1 MHRAATAALALVMLL
16 AVARAAADS
25 PGSPGR
31 VGPSLSTTPNGR
43 ALQPAGRMTTVGDFP
58 SGGALTP
65 DGRFYWAVDS
75 GHGHDDVQIV
85 DVRSG
90 AMVQVLP
97 LPGAYGGIAFAPG
110 GRTAFVSGEPIGTSH
125 PAGPVRGEGGDA
137 IHVFSVD
144 PASGRAVEAD
154 PIQLPPTSGGTAQSH
169 LGASDAPGGTT
180 PGAQLGWPQG
190 LAVSPDGRTLVVA
203 LNQADQVAIVDL
215 PSGQIRL
222 VPVGRYPFGVA
233 ISRDGQTAWVT
244 NEYDGTV
251 SAVYLQSGTVI
262 GSVSVGGANAH
273 PEGILSDPF
282 HDRMYVAVTN
292 RDQVVQI
299 DTRARAL
306 SKITSVAQGGGAGAQ
321 PVALALAP
329 DGRTLYSADAG
340 EDAIAAIAVKNRP
353 RPRSKRFVR
362 VKSVSSIDAY
372 RKKSR
377 RGGDLAK
384 LQRRYLRGGV
394 AKGCSGPSRA
404 DEKRY
409 VNAVLRALT
418 RHAAARK
425 RAHGRD
431 AKQRADARLVR
442 DLASARARLPALKP
456 CRHVVNGSLIG
467 RIPTAAYPTGVSV
480 SRDGKQLVWLAAKG
494 LGAGPNPDYGEHFA
508 QSEQAPYGTYVV
520 DKLLG
525 RVGVLARPS
534 DRQLHALSA
543 RAAAQLRP
551 GNLVRPPAGTPV
563 VGANGGPS
571 DRIRY
576 VFYVVREN
584 RTYDQIFGSEPRGDG
599 SSALELFDDNSA
611 PGPAGGVAP
620 NAHALARQFPLLDHV
635 YADSE
640 VSVDG
645 HMIASGGFATDY
657 VQRALHANYSDR
669 GRADEFGD
677 WPITFPPNHFLFDQA
692 ARQGLPFRNYGELAA
707 GAKGSA
713 NDGRATYPLVQGN
726 TLYSYPKLF
735 GCSGA
740 QPPPD
745 GTNNAQVCNHDSGT
759 LGPGGTDTSHS
770 RIDFFQDQF
779 NQQVATGQ
787 VPRFNYITLPG
798 DHTNGV
804 RTNYPTPRAMAA
816 DNDLALGQLVDL
828 ISHSVIWPYS
838 AIFVVEDDSQDGAD
852 HVDAHR
858 MPAFAISPWARHG
871 AVVHTRYDQESALRT
886 MELILGLRPLSLFD
900 AAAAPMYDAF
910 VSGPGAQPDVTPY
923 TAIHPQQALDEV
935 NQAPATEAA
944 GKLAAS
950 LPYDRLDLV
959 PQSLFDRVLYRSV
972 YGAGSSPPSPGPNAS
987 LLEAER
993 AAGALRAFRNGE
1005 SVRGW
1010 LLRTSPGDPDG

>member
-1 MHRAATAALALVMLL
+1 MPRAAAAALALAMVF
-16 AVARAAADS
+16 AVARAAAES
-25 PGSPGR
+25 
-31 VGPSLSTTPNGR
+31 PNGR
-43 ALQPAGRMTTVGDFP
+43 ALHPAGRMTTVGDFS

-75 GHGHDDVQIV
+75 GHGRDDVQIV

-90 AMVQVLP
+90 GVIQSLP

-110 GRTAFVSGEPIGTSH
+110 GRTAYVSGEPIGTSH
-125 PAGPVRGEGGDA
+125 PSGPVAAPGGDA

-144 PASGRAVEAD
+144 PQSGRATEVG

-169 LGASDAPGGTT
+169 VDANDAAVGAT

-190 LAVSPDGRTLVVA
+190 LAVTPDGRTLVVA

-215 PSGQIRL
+215 TSGQSRL

-233 ISRDGQTAWVT
+233 ISRDGQTAYVT

-251 SAVYLQSGTVI
+251 SAVFLQSGTV
-262 GSVSVGGANAH
+262 VANVFVGGTNAH
-273 PEGILSDPF
+273 PEGILTDRF

-299 DTRARAL
+299 DTHANAL
-306 SKITSVAQGGGAGAQ
+306 SKVTSVAQPFGAGTE
-321 PVALALAP
+321 PVALAQAP
-329 DGRTLYSADAG
+329 DGKTLYAADAG
-340 EDAIAAIAVKNRP
+340 EDAIAAIATSSRP
-353 RPRSKRFVR
+353 RPKPKRFVR
-362 VKSVSSIDAY
+362 VKSVASIDAY

-377 RGGDLAK
+377 HSHDLAK
-384 LQRRYLRGGV
+384 LQRKYLRGSV
-394 AKGCSGPSRA
+394 AKACSGPGRG
-404 DEKRY
+404 DERRY

-418 RHAAARK
+418 QHANAVRRAHSPASRQQAETRRVRALAAAK
-425 RAHGRD
+425 S
-431 AKQRADARLVR
+431 RLR
-442 DLASARARLPALKP
+442 PLKP
-456 CRHVVNGSLIG
+456 CKHVVNGTLIG
-467 RIPTAAYPTGVSV
+467 RIPTASYPTGVAATPN
-480 SRDGKQLVWLAAKG
+480 GKQLVWLAAKG
-494 LGAGPNPDYGEHFA
+494 VGSGPNPDYGEHFA
-508 QSEQAPYGTYVV
+508 QSEQAPYGTYVL

-525 RVGVLARPS
+525 RVGVMPRPN
-534 DRQLHALSA
+534 DKGLKPLSA
-543 RAAAQLRP
+543 QAAAQLRP
-551 GNLVRPPAGTPV
+551 SSLVRPPAGTPV
-563 VGANGGPS
+563 VAANGGPS
-571 DRIRY
+571 DKIRY

-599 SSALELFDDNSA
+599 SPALELFDDNNT
-611 PGPAGGVAP
+611 PGRAGGVTP
-620 NAHALARQFPLLDHV
+620 NAHALTRQFPLLDHFF
-635 YADSE
+635 ADSE

-645 HMIASGGFATDY
+645 HMITSGGFATDY
-657 VQRALHANYSDR
+657 VQRALQANYAGR

-692 ARQGLPFRNYGELAA
+692 AKQGLPFRNYGELAA

-745 GTNNAQVCNHDSGT
+745 GTNNKDVCNHDSGT

-804 RTNYPTPRAMAA
+804 RTNYPTPRAMVA

-852 HVDAHR
+852 HLDAHR
-858 MPAFAISPWARHG
+858 MPAFVISPWARHG

-886 MELILGLRPLSLFD
+886 MELILGLHPLSLFD
-900 AAAAPMYDAF
+900 ATAAPMYDAF
-910 VSGPGAQPDVTPY
+910 VSGGAQADLTPY
-923 TAIHPQQALDEV
+923 TAIQPQQPLDEV

-972 YGAGSSPPSPGPNAS
+972 YGPGARMPSPGPNAS
-987 LLEAER
+987 VFEAER

-1010 LLRTSPGDPDG
+1010 LLRTSPGDGDG